1 MLRRSFL
8 FRMPGLS
15 ATIGGVTAGT
25 DPTRNMVSS
34 ESRIATQVGLDVL
47 LNGGN
52 AVDAAVA
59 IGLVEAVTLPRA
71 GNLGGGGFMLIRM
84 ADGRATS
91 IDYRVQAPGRA
102 SRKHVPR
109 SIWQADSERVPIYPQ
124 SCLHTWHNRRLFIG
138 AWPVWKNVGPLA
150 ASLRDVRDVSATF
163 KPSSRCIG
171 SI

>member
-25 DPTRNMVSS
+25 DPARNMASS

-52 AVDAAVA
+52 AVDTAVA

-102 SRKHVPR
+102 SRNMFL
-109 SIWQADSERVPIYPQ
+109 DQ
-124 SCLHTWHNRRLFIG
+124 SGKLIPNESLFTHKAACIPG
-138 AWPVWKNVGPLA
+138 TIAGFSLA
-150 ASLRDVRDVSATF
+150 LGRYGEKR
-163 KPSSRCIG
+163 
-171 SI
+171 